1 MKKLFSSPESA
12 EVDLLQNM
20 LKESGVACEVR
31 NGDLARL
38 CQLRLF
44 YEELWVSRRRI
55 PQGGGAAQ
63 FLATAAGFGSIL
75 GLAPRCGELVEA
87 QFTSCWKCGAERVPT
102 T

>member
-31 NGDLARL
+31 NGDLA
-38 CQLRLF
+38 QIVPAPPF
-44 YEELWVSRRRI
+44 YEELWVSDEEYPRAAELLSSWRR
-55 PQGGGAAQ
+55 PPASAPSW
-63 FLATAAGFGSIL
+63 AC
-75 GLAPRCGELVEA
+75 PRCGELVEA